1 MAVSEIHWGKSYEL
15 PSRGLLTSVHFIE
28 PSQWKSIYETEFINA
43 SSALDG
49 AIMLNKKHQSI
60 AP

>member
-28 PSQWKSIYETEFINA
+28 PSQWKSIYDTEFINA

-49 AIMLNKKHQSI
+49 AIMLNKKY
-60 AP
+60 